1 MYLYILY
8 STVQWTS
15 VFNSLFMFLNSECCI
30 FKIPTSPHPTWL
42 VRNCLYFHGFLA
54 TFAWH
59 FCLQILVDFSSS
71 TFSLILKEFN
81 IGHKF
86 SNVFKWNRNMEVLSY
101 LLNFKYKFE
110 AVKEFRYKP
119 LIRVKMKMS
128 LQSIQQFTFEDIE
141 K

>member
-1 MYLYILY
+1 MNAVFLKSVQVRTRRDLSEIVYI
-8 STVQWTS
+8 STD
-15 VFNSLFMFLNSECCI
+15 
-30 FKIPTSPHPTWL
+30 
-42 VRNCLYFHGFLA
+42 FLA

-59 FCLQILVDFSSS
+59 FCLQILVDLSSS

-128 LQSIQQFTFEDIE
+128 LQSMQQFTFEDIE